1 MIKLKEISKITTRYT
16 NRLNEAPEQ
25 HEVYEAIQKIVAG
38 LDEAEYG
45 INDLSRINF
54 ESKDKS
60 AAKRIVKDF
69 KQFNNRFNLIL
80 FPFSILISS
89 FLSV

>member
-1 MIKLKEISKITTRYT
+1 MIKLKEVLQRQI
-16 NRLNEAPEQ
+16 NEAPEQ

-45 INDLSRINF
+45 INDLNSINF

-60 AAKRIVKDF
+60 QAKKIVKDF
-69 KQFNNRFNLIL
+69 KSLLKLTNKFYSDVDSGKIKTSEF
-80 FPFSILISS
+80 
-89 FLSV
+89 

>member
-1 MIKLKEISKITTRYT
+1 MDIKELSKITTRYN

-60 AAKRIVKDF
+60 QAKRIVNDF
-69 KQFNNRFNLIL
+69 KVLMKRCNNFYSDVDKGKIKTREF
-80 FPFSILISS
+80 
-89 FLSV
+89 

>member
-1 MIKLKEISKITTRYT
+1 MIKLKEVLKKQI
-16 NRLNEAPEQ
+16 NEAPEQ

-38 LDEAEYG
+38 VDEAEYG

-60 AAKRIVKDF
+60 QAKRIINDF
-69 KQFNNRFNLIL
+69 KVFKKRVDTFYSDVDKGKIKTSE
-80 FPFSILISS
+80 F
-89 FLSV
+89 

>member
-1 MIKLKEISKITTRYT
+1 MIKLKEVLKKQI
-16 NRLNEAPEQ
+16 NEAPEQ
-25 HEVYEAIQKIVAG
+25 HEVYDAIQKIVAG

-60 AAKRIVKDF
+60 DAKRIVKDF
-69 KQFNNRFNLIL
+69 KSLLKLTNKFYSDVDRGNIKTTEF
-80 FPFSILISS
+80 
-89 FLSV
+89 

>member
-1 MIKLKEISKITTRYT
+1 MIKLKEVLKKQI
-16 NRLNEAPEQ
+16 NEAPEQ

-54 ESKDKS
+54 ESKDKPL
-60 AAKRIVKDF
+60 AKRIVNDF
-69 KQFNNRFNLIL
+69 KVFRKRVNKFYDDLDRGKIKTREF
-80 FPFSILISS
+80 
-89 FLSV
+89 

>member
-1 MIKLKEISKITTRYT
+1 MIKLKNI
-16 NRLNEAPEQ
+16 LNEAPEQ
-25 HEVYEAIQKIVAG
+25 HEVYEATQKIVAG

-60 AAKRIVKDF
+60 QVKRITNDF
-69 KQFNNRFNLIL
+69 KLLMKRVDKFEKDWLKNF
-80 FPFSILISS
+80 
-89 FLSV
+89 VMTK

>member
-1 MIKLKEISKITTRYT
+1 MIKLKEVLKKQI
-16 NRLNEAPEQ
+16 NEAPEQ

-60 AAKRIVKDF
+60 QAKRIVNDF
-69 KQFNNRFNLIL
+69 KVLMKRCNNFYSDVDKGKIKTREF
-80 FPFSILISS
+80 
-89 FLSV
+89 

>member
-1 MIKLKEISKITTRYT
+1 MTKLKEVLQRQI
-16 NRLNEAPEQ
+16 NEAPEQ

-45 INDLSRINF
+45 INDLNSINF

-60 AAKRIVKDF
+60 QAKKIVKDF
-69 KQFNNRFNLIL
+69 KSLLKLTNKFYSDVDKGKIKTSEF
-80 FPFSILISS
+80 
-89 FLSV
+89 